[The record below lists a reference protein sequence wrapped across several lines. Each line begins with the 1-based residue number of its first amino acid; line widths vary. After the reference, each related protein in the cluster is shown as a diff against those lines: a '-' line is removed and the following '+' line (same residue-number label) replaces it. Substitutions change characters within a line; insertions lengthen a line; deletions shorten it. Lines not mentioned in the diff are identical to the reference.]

1 MFALLKFA
9 HRSQPSTDATATAEL
24 SLHAIVQQALDAG
37 LLSRQHYRRLTT
49 AMLGVEP
56 LPVSDRSQINRLFD
70 AVRMGQIELVD

>member
-9 HRSQPSTDATATAEL
+9 HRSQPAATAATAEL
-24 SLHAIVQQALDAG
+24 SLQAIVQQALDGG
-37 LLSRQHYRRLTT
+37 LLSRQHYRHLTT

-56 LPVSDRSQINRLFD
+56 LPATDRSHINRLFD